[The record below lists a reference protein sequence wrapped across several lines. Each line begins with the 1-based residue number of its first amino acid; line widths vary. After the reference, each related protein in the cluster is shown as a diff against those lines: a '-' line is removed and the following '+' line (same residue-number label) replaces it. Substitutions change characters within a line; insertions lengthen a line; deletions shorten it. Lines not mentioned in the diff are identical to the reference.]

1 MAGMIKNIFGLNTQ
15 DVADQRAELNRL
27 KSAQRI
33 KEGNIDPTVAVLGQQ
48 FGDMLGRGL
57 MKKLGYEDK
66 DMAIATKNEQLAND
80 LNAELGLLDMQDPER
95 YRVMAEAYEKAGNT
109 EEAMRYAGVYRTI
122 KNDKR
127 KEIKA
132 DYFRTGTKVDPLTG
146 DSKNTDKQR
155 LALLKAMH
163 PNEDFT
169 ELEKYVST
177 LAKEE
182 EVVEPTVDEDPNKV
196 TTENINDA
204 VVGNT
209 FDQIDAQGVVTTFTL
224 MPDGKWK

>member
-33 KEGNIDPTVAVLGQQ
+33 KQGDIDPTVAVLGQQ

-95 YRVMAEAYEKAGNT
+95 YRVMAEAYEKAGDT
-109 EEAMRYAGVYRTI
+109 EGAMRYAGVYRTI

-132 DYFRTGTKVDPLTG
+132 DWFRTGTKVDVLGNPIQ
-146 DSKNTDKQR
+146 TDKQR
-155 LALLKAMH
+155 LAQLKAWH

-182 EVVEPTVDEDPNKV
+182 EVVEPTVDKDPNKV
-196 TTENINDA
+196 TRENINNA

-209 FDQIDAQGVVTTFTL
+209 FDYTNAEGVLITKTL
-224 MPDGKWK
+224 MPDGGWE